1 LRDKAQDPV
10 ISQPTL
16 NLRSKIFFILFL
28 VILVAQFID
37 LTIGT
42 LSDLFVDFAVSPLGI
57 GLFITVS
64 TIYSV
69 GQYFILGTV
78 KATVGPSEAKNWT
91 HVSLIKNIVT
101 ITQYVLIAIMVLIVL
116 QIIINSDYY
125 TSLLAIGA
133 TISYGLAAILTGLL
147 AYWFFSWF
155 SRNRTLV
162 VLLYG
167 LAAAMISINAIDTI
181 LYFDIV
187 IFGTKPLITTA
198 ESGVS
203 FPDIV
208 GLGFPLV
215 ADIQAI
221 SLNGYFIL
229 TWAGTILL
237 LRHNIQRI
245 GRLKFW
251 VLVSTPMVFFM
262 SFYIGFYESVIS
274 VNASPTPTNE
284 DLSSILLPFMVIIL
298 SGQAAIILFG
308 LGFRSVA
315 KSISQTGKVRD
326 YMIITAYGFI
336 LFFTA
341 AGSTISG
348 AGYPPF
354 GIANVLLVGPVSY
367 LILIG
372 LYGSAISIAEDSKL
386 RQSIKSSTRDELK
399 LLDSIGISQL
409 QQDIERKVMAATK
422 ANAANL
428 TQQSGIEPSLTEEE
442 IHEILSQVA
451 IEIRR
456 KKEEGRDQT

>member
-1 LRDKAQDPV
+1 LNDKDQAVV
-10 ISQPTL
+10 ISSPL
-16 NLRSKIFFILFL
+16 LYLRSKKFFTIFLAILIAL
-28 VILVAQFID
+28 FID

-57 GLFITVS
+57 GLFITIS
-64 TIYSV
+64 TIYGV
-69 GQYFILGTV
+69 GQYFILRTV
-78 KATVGPSEAKNWT
+78 KATIGQGEAKIWT
-91 HVSLIKNIVT
+91 HVTLIRNAVT
-101 ITQYVLIAIMVLIVL
+101 ITQYVLIAIMASIVL
-116 QIIINSDYY
+116 QIIINSGYY

-147 AYWFFSWF
+147 AYWFLSWF
-155 SRNRTLV
+155 RRNRALV
-162 VLLYG
+162 VLMYG
-167 LAAAMISINAIDTI
+167 LAAAMISVNAIDTI
-181 LYFDIV
+181 IYFDIV
-187 IFGTKPLITTA
+187 IFGTKPIVTTPD
-198 ESGVS
+198 SGVF
-203 FPDIV
+203 FPDLA

-245 GRLKFW
+245 GRIKFW
-251 VLVSTPMVFFM
+251 VLVATPMVFLM
-262 SFYIGFYESVIS
+262 SFYIGFYQS
-274 VNASPTPTNE
+274 VNAGPTPTNE
-284 DLSSILLPFMVIIL
+284 EDLSALLLPIMIILL

-315 KSISQTGKVRD
+315 KSISQTSKVRD
-326 YMIITAYGFI
+326 YMIMTAYGFI

-341 AGSTISG
+341 AAATISG

-354 GIANVLLVGPVSY
+354 GIANVLLVGPFSY

-386 RQSIKSSTRDELK
+386 RKSIKASTSKELK
-399 LLDSIGISQL
+399 LLDSIGISQV
-409 QQDIERKVMAATK
+409 QREIESKVTAATK
-422 ANAANL
+422 ANAAIL

-442 IHEILSQVA
+442 IHEILSQVVS
-451 IEIRR
+451 ESRR
-456 KKEEGRDQT
+456 IKKED

>member
-1 LRDKAQDPV
+1 LNDKGQTGV
-10 ISQPTL
+10 ISSPL
-16 NLRSKIFFILFL
+16 LYLRSKKFFAVFL

-57 GLFITVS
+57 GLFITIS
-64 TIYSV
+64 TIYGV
-69 GQYFILGTV
+69 GQYFILRTV
-78 KATVGPSEAKNWT
+78 KATIGQSETKNWV
-91 HVSLIKNIVT
+91 HVALMNRIVT
-101 ITQYVLIAIMVLIVL
+101 ITQYVLMAIMASIVL
-116 QIIINSDYY
+116 QIIINSGYY

-147 AYWFFSWF
+147 AYWFLSWF
-155 SRNRTLV
+155 RRNRTLV
-162 VLLYG
+162 VLIYG
-167 LAAAMISINAIDTI
+167 LAAAMISVNAIDII

-187 IFGTKPLITTA
+187 IFQSKPAITTPDSEVIFTGPA
-198 ESGVS
+198 E
-203 FPDIV
+203 
-208 GLGFPLV
+208 LGFPLV
-215 ADIQAI
+215 ADVQAV
-221 SLNGYFIL
+221 SWNASFIL

-245 GRLKFW
+245 GRIKFW
-251 VLVSTPMVFFM
+251 VLVATPMVFFM
-262 SFYIGFYESVIS
+262 SFYIGFYESILE
-274 VNASPTPTNE
+274 APSPTTE
-284 DLSSILLPFMVIIL
+284 EALSAILLPLMVIIL

-315 KSISQTGKVRD
+315 KSISQTSRVRD

-341 AGSTISG
+341 AAATISG

-354 GIANVLLVGPVSY
+354 GIANVLLVGPLSY

-386 RQSIKSSTRDELK
+386 RHSIKDSTRKELK
-399 LLDSIGISQL
+399 LLDSIGISEVQR
-409 QQDIERKVMAATK
+409 QIETKVTAATK
-422 ANAANL
+422 ANAAIL
-428 TQQSGIEPSLTEEE
+428 TQQSGIEPSLTDEE
-442 IHEILSQVA
+442 IQQILNQVT

-456 KKEEGRDQT
+456 KKENDNRA